1 MTERIRLIRDDEL
14 TGETRNLFDALIA
27 MMGRIPNSYRVLARV
42 PKLAKLLIP
51 FNAAMQ
57 RQGAGSIL
65 TTKIKEMVVIKT
77 SHLNGC
83 RY

>member
-1 MTERIRLIRDDEL
+1 MADRIRLVRDDEL
-14 TGETRNLFDALIA
+14 TGETKHLFGAVTVML
-27 MMGRIPNSYRVLARV
+27 GRVPNSYRVLARV
-42 PKLAKLLIP
+42 PLVAKLLIP
-51 FNAAMQ
+51 FNAVMQ

-65 TTKIKEMVVIKT
+65 TTKIKEMVIIKT